1 MKRFVINTV
10 FVLSLVLII
19 GVTIFGERG
28 FIHIMRLQE
37 ELCEIEN
44 NNSKLKIENERL
56 KIEVINLKNNLRY
69 LEELSRNE
77 LGLAREGELIY
88 RPEQKK

>member
-1 MKRFVINTV
+1 MV
-10 FVLSLVLII
+10 FVLLLVLII
-19 GVTIFGERG
+19 GLTIFGERG
-28 FIHIMRLQE
+28 FIHIMRLQKE
-37 ELCEIEN
+37 FNEIEK
-44 NNSKLKIENERL
+44 NNSILKIENEKI

-77 LGLAREGELIY
+77 LGLAREDELIY

>member
-19 GVTIFGERG
+19 GLTILGERG

-37 ELCEIEN
+37 ELFEIEN
-44 NNSKLKIENERL
+44 NNSKLKIENEKL